1 MNTESLLLWRGETT
15 RFISRI
21 RKRPLSILRDPVGCR
36 GPHSNDEWASRSH
49 TPSLWSVFQAGNLQL
64 RVLAGAPLGVEL
76 GSCPS
81 SHLLR
86 WESTAPIVREIGI
99 MPLKPGA
106 RDLVT
111 LLAKREECSSVF
123 CPGRGMGKEK
133 EGLSVRF
140 MESQSAIALN
150 TQLVPFQTTKP
161 FFYNEKW
168 CHLDWVR
175 KTLVSATGPFLES
188 PLHSGSSGQAPPPL
202 W

>member
-1 MNTESLLLWRGETT
+1 MG
-15 RFISRI
+15 
-21 RKRPLSILRDPVGCR
+21 LS
-36 GPHSNDEWASRSH
+36 
-49 TPSLWSVFQAGNLQL
+49 F
-64 RVLAGAPLGVEL
+64 LGV
-76 GSCPS
+76 
-81 SHLLR
+81 HR
-86 WESTAPIVREIGI
+86 ESWI
-99 MPLKPGA
+99 
-106 RDLVT
+106 DLVT
-111 LLAKREECSSVF
+111 ILAKREECSSVF

-202 W
+202 